1 MSDAKVEV
9 KTVERRSTAVVSVS
23 LPPEMVEMLDAE
35 SARRF
40 TTRTQVVRDMILR
53 QLSAGAEGEP
63 HGI

>member
-63 HGI
+63 HPI